1 MVSIAGAGSMSDPY
15 AAPALPGLGAGGEQ
29 RRSVD
34 LRYSAVRFPGW
45 ARHKSWELSGCASEE
60 RVEGP
65 AGRALAGPRVRALAA
80 SAVSLRRPVA

>member
-1 MVSIAGAGSMSDPY
+1 MVSIAGAGSMYDPY

-34 LRYSAVRFPGW
+34 LRYHAVRFPGW
-45 ARHKSWELSGCASEE
+45 ARHKSWELSGCAPEE
-60 RVEGP
+60 RVEDP
-65 AGRALAGPRVRALAA
+65 AGRALAGPRVGALAA